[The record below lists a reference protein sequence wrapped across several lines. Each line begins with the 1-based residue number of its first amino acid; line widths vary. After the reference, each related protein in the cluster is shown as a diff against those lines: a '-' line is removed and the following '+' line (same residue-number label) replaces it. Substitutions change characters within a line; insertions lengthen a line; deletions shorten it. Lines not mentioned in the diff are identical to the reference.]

1 DGDGNLYFN
10 AKDSKGNAF
19 SATAKV
25 AYDTGVIDITFTQA
39 PPEGTE
45 IAVQVEINIERNPS
59 LIPVIN
65 QAMRKYEVR
74 PSQYVIAS
82 EHTVMSASDLS

>member
-1 DGDGNLYFN
+1 LSTKGDGSTKTFQFDIQNFEGQSCPLRTGYNKLLINRKPSKVDDGDGNLYFN

-45 IAVQVEINIERNPS
+45 
-59 LIPVIN
+59 
-65 QAMRKYEVR
+65 
-74 PSQYVIAS
+74 
-82 EHTVMSASDLS
+82 